1 MTDLWLR
8 LKQRKLVQ
16 WAVAYV
22 AFAFALIQGAD
33 VVAQQFGWPEGIRRG
48 ITLALVLGFFV
59 VLVLAWY
66 HGERGAQRVTGT
78 ELLIITLLLAVGGG
92 VLSRY
97 ARAPVVSAAGSSTG
111 VVPASG
117 MAPVSQ
123 AVGTTPA
130 SMAASPAANQSTPA
144 KSIAVLPFENLS
156 SDKDNAYFSDGMQD
170 LILTKLADIGQ
181 LKVISR
187 TSTMKYASHPED
199 LKTIAQQLGVATILE
214 GSVQKAG
221 NQVLI
226 NVQLIDAHTDSNI
239 WADSYTRTLDNIFGV
254 EGEVAQKIADALKAK
269 LSPVESAQLAALPTT
284 NQAAYDLFLRA
295 EYQAHKGNL
304 NYDTD
309 EFHAAIPLYRQAIQ
323 KDPNFAL
330 AYAQLSFAESGV
342 VWFGSGE
349 DDVKPLVADSL
360 AQAEKALALQPRLVA
375 GYLALGYNAYWGRQ
389 DYPAALKAFAAALKL
404 RPNDADAFAATGY
417 VLRRQGRFDE
427 AIAAMRRALVLDPRD
442 SHVADNLGETCAAVG
457 RTAEA
462 AQFYERAMA
471 LDPDSYQARGD
482 YSGLILASS
491 GDVARALKMAQG
503 DAPLLQLERVQLL
516 TYQRK
521 YRDALALLAD
531 IPDAADA
538 FNYQSGPKALWQAS
552 LHRLMGDDAQARP
565 LYARALSESRARI
578 ARLTGNADKLGF
590 VWNHVGAAELGLG
603 KLDDALAAAAKSQ
616 ALSTQSGDRFFA
628 LGVTQLNAALYAQAG
643 RADLALPLLAKALAS
658 PGIGTFHS
666 PVTLGFDPAW
676 DPIRHDPRFQAL
688 LKKYA
693 RYKPASADAIVPS
706 ASSPAPSASAATNA
720 AAHD

>member
-1 MTDLWLR
+1 VSEIATGFLAR

-16 WAVAYV
+16 WALAYV
-22 AFAFALIQGAD
+22 AFAFALIQVLD
-33 VVAQQFGWPEGIRRG
+33 VIAQRFGWPDQIEKLLIFA
-48 ITLALVLGFFV
+48 LAMGFLVA
-59 VLVLAWY
+59 LVLAWY
-66 HGERGAQRVTGT
+66 HGERGAQKVSGT
-78 ELLIITLLLAVGGG
+78 EIVILALLLAIGGG
-92 VLSRY
+92 LLWRFE
-97 ARAPVVSAAGSSTG
+97 RATPATGSLRAASSTDAAQRNPG
-111 VVPASG
+111 A
-117 MAPVSQ
+117 
-123 AVGTTPA
+123 TPA
-130 SMAASPAANQSTPA
+130 SIPIAAIPA

-156 SDKDNAYFSDGMQD
+156 GDKDNAYFADGMQD
-170 LILTKLADIGQ
+170 LILTKLADIGD

-187 TSTMKYASHPED
+187 TSTAKYESHPD
-199 LKTIAQQLGVATILE
+199 NLKTIAQQLGVATILE

-226 NVQLIDAHTDSNI
+226 NVQLINASSDSHV
-239 WADSYTRTLDNIFGV
+239 WAQSYQRTLDNIFGV
-254 EGEVAQKIADALKAK
+254 EGEVAQKIADALKAR

-295 EYQAHKGNL
+295 EYQAHKGNV
-304 NYDTD
+304 NYVPAD
-309 EFHAAIPLYRQAIQ
+309 FRAAIPLYRQAIQ

-389 DYPAALKAFAAALKL
+389 DYPASLKAFAAALKL
-404 RPNDADAFAATGY
+404 RPNDADALAATGY

-442 SHVADNLGETCAAVG
+442 SDVADNLGETCAAVG

-471 LDPDSYQARGD
+471 LDPDNYQARWD

-531 IPDAADA
+531 IPDAANA
-538 FNYQSGPKALWQAS
+538 FDYQSGPKTLWQAN

-616 ALSTQSGDRFFA
+616 ALSIQSGDRFFA

-643 RADLALPLLAKALAS
+643 RADLALPLLAKAPLAS
-658 PGIGTFHS
+658 PGIGTLYP

-676 DPIRHDPRFQAL
+676 DPVRNDPRFQAL

-693 RYKPASADAIVPS
+693 RYKPAAVDAI
-706 ASSPAPSASAATNA
+706 APSAADPATPASAAVNE

>member
-1 MTDLWLR
+1 M
-8 LKQRKLVQ
+8 
-16 WAVAYV
+16 
-22 AFAFALIQGAD
+22 
-33 VVAQQFGWPEGIRRG
+33 
-48 ITLALVLGFFV
+48 
-59 VLVLAWY
+59 
-66 HGERGAQRVTGT
+66 
-78 ELLIITLLLAVGGG
+78 
-92 VLSRY
+92 
-97 ARAPVVSAAGSSTG
+97 
-111 VVPASG
+111 
-117 MAPVSQ
+117 
-123 AVGTTPA
+123 
-130 SMAASPAANQSTPA
+130 
-144 KSIAVLPFENLS
+144 
-156 SDKDNAYFSDGMQD
+156 
-170 LILTKLADIGQ
+170 
-181 LKVISR
+181 
-187 TSTMKYASHPED
+187 
-199 LKTIAQQLGVATILE
+199 
-214 GSVQKAG
+214 
-221 NQVLI
+221 
-226 NVQLIDAHTDSNI
+226 
-239 WADSYTRTLDNIFGV
+239 
-254 EGEVAQKIADALKAK
+254 
-269 LSPVESAQLAALPTT
+269 
-284 NQAAYDLFLRA
+284 
-295 EYQAHKGNL
+295 
-304 NYDTD
+304 
-309 EFHAAIPLYRQAIQ
+309 
-323 KDPNFAL
+323 
-330 AYAQLSFAESGV
+330 

-462 AQFYERAMA
+462 AQFYERAIA
-471 LDPDSYQARGD
+471 LDPDSYQARWD
-482 YSGLILASS
+482 YSGLILAGS
-491 GDVARALKMAQG
+491 GDVARALKMARG

-531 IPDAADA
+531 IPDAANA
-538 FNYQSGPKALWQAS
+538 FNYQSGPKALWQAN

-578 ARLTGNADKLGF
+578 AQLTGNADKLGF
-590 VWNHVGAAELGLG
+590 VWSHVGAAELGLG

-643 RADLALPLLAKALAS
+643 RADLAVPLLAKSLAS
-658 PGIGTFHS
+658 PGIGTFYS

-693 RYKPASADAIVPS
+693 RDKPAAVDAIVPS
-706 ASSPAPSASAATNA
+706 ATDPATPASAAANE